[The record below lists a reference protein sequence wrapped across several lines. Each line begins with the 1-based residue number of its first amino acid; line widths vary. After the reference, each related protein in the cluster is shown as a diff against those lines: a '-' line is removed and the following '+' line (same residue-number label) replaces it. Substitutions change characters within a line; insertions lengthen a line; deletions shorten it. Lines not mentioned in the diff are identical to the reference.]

1 MAKQLS
7 KEIQEEEVQ
16 LPIPQA
22 PQRMLRSRGPAA
34 GIVHSSLDNSVPTS
48 LSTKN
53 IVKNYARAICNF
65 VVSELALTYLED
77 LVKKESEKVTVQ
89 EFIGFVEERKGTIDS
104 IKRFQKLLLITNDD
118 EEKVRSFKRLFQAIS
133 KVFIKD
139 FSINWIF
146 DGKLKYKKEHIYFRF
161 RMLRRIER
169 PEMFTYLKPFG
180 KKESEEAL

>member
-1 MAKQLS
+1 MATKLS
-7 KEIQEEEVQ
+7 QEIQQEEPQ
-16 LPIPQA
+16 LPNPA
-22 PQRMLRSRGPAA
+22 MPQRMLRSRGPA
-34 GIVHSSLDNSVPTS
+34 GGVVHSALDNSVPTS

-65 VVSELALTYLED
+65 VVSQLAFPYLED
-77 LVKKESEKVTVQ
+77 LVVKESENVTVQ
-89 EFIGFVEERKGTIDS
+89 EFIEFVEERKGTIDS
-104 IKRFQKLLLITNDD
+104 IKRFQKLLLITNED

-146 DGKLKYKKEHIYFRF
+146 DGKLKYKREHIFFRF

-180 KKESEEAL
+180 KKDSEDLL